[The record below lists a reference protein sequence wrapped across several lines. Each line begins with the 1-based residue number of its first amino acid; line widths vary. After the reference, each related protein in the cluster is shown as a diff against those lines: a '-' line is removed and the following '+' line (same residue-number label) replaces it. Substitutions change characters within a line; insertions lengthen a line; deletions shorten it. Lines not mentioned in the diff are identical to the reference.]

1 MPATP
6 ITDLSEAVLTSL
18 AVFLAALPAIVGAL
32 LILLIGWIV
41 SAMLGRLVTAVLRR
55 IQVDQLAAKSGVTTV
70 LVRSGVRSDPAEM
83 IGGFVKWYLRL
94 VVILMAANAVGIT
107 AIAGIVNQVLA
118 FLPNLLVAL
127 LILAAFSWLA
137 NVARGFVRGA
147 VDASGMPNGN
157 AIGTLAFVTVL
168 GFGIIAAADQIG
180 VAQTLLNTLFMGI
193 VGALALAFGLAFG
206 LGGRDQAAEIWADWR
221 AHARRAGDAGP
232 DRRPMAAPAGDGQR
246 RQEELIRSS

>member
-6 ITDLSEAVLTSL
+6 ITDLSEAVLTSF
-18 AVFLAALPAIVGAL
+18 AVFLAALPAIVGAV

-55 IQVDQLAAKSGVTTV
+55 IHLDQLAAKSGVTTV
-70 LVRSGVRSDPAEM
+70 LVRSGVRADAAEM

-94 VVILMAANAVGIT
+94 VFILMAANAVGIT

-127 LILAAFSWLA
+127 VILAAFSWLA
-137 NVARGFVRGA
+137 NVARGAVRGA
-147 VDASGMPNGN
+147 VDTAGMPNGD
-157 AIGTLAFVTVL
+157 ALGTLAFVTVL
-168 GFGIIAAADQIG
+168 AFGIIAAADQIG
-180 VAQTLLNTLFMGI
+180 VAQTLLNTLFMGV

-221 AHARRAGDAGP
+221 AHATSAGEPRP
-232 DRRPMAAPAGDGQR
+232 DRHPMGVPTGDGQR
-246 RQEELIRSS
+246 REELIRSS